1 MFNLFSKKKQIVPK
15 QEISD
20 EALAIMH
27 LLVEAAN
34 IDEVFEEKEKKI
46 IATIIEKQ
54 FKINNTKLVEET
66 IEKVNESLKTGSDL
80 VSNTKQVKNNWSL
93 EKRKEV
99 IEMLWKVCLIDNNI
113 DPYED
118 MLIRKIAGLLYVDA
132 KDSNDAKVKALK
144 SLEIKK

>member
-54 FKINNTKLVEET
+54 FKIRNTKLVNET
-66 IEKVNESLKTGSDL
+66 IEKVNESLKIGSDL

-99 IEMLWKVCLIDNNI
+99 VEMLWKVCLIDNNI

-118 MLIRKIAGLLYVDA
+118 MLIRKIAGLLYVEA
-132 KDSNDAKVKALK
+132 KDSNDAKLKALK
-144 SLEIKK
+144 SLEN

>member
-46 IATIIEKQ
+46 IASIIEKQ
-54 FKINNTKLVEET
+54 FKIQNTKIVNET

>member
-54 FKINNTKLVEET
+54 FKIKNTKLVNET
-66 IEKVNESLKTGSDL
+66 IEKVNESLKIGSDL

-118 MLIRKIAGLLYVDA
+118 MLIRKIAGLLYVEA
-132 KDSNDAKVKALK
+132 KDSNDAKLKALK
-144 SLEIKK
+144 SLEN

>member
-46 IATIIEKQ
+46 IASIIEKQ
-54 FKINNTKLVEET
+54 FKIKNPKLVKET
-66 IEKVNESLKTGSDL
+66 IEKVNESLKIGSDL
-80 VSNTKQVKNNWSL
+80 VSNTKQVKNNWSI

-118 MLIRKIAGLLYVDA
+118 MLIRKIAGLLYVEA
-132 KDSNDAKVKALK
+132 KDSNDAKLKALK
-144 SLEIKK
+144 SLEN